1 MDEFVWVALPYI
13 AFTFLFVGS
22 AVRFAISQETW
33 TTKSSQ
39 FLEKKKLR
47 IAGPLFHF
55 VLLLVFLGH
64 VGGILVPQEVTELF
78 GITEH
83 LYHQGALYIGGL
95 AGGLLAVGFAL
106 LMWRRSTSSYLKVN
120 TSLMDVWIFLFLG
133 MTILTGFMGTMMNA
147 DGAFNYRLYIG
158 PWFRGLLMLH
168 PQPELMLHI
177 PPIFKV
183 HMISWMIVAI
193 LFPFSRLVHCLSFPF
208 VYLWR
213 SPIVYRKR

>member
-1 MDEFVWVALPYI
+1 MNEFLWVALPYI
-13 AFTFLFVGS
+13 AFTFLVIGS
-22 AVRFAISQETW
+22 AVRFTVSEETW
-33 TTKSSQ
+33 TTKSSE

-55 VLLLVFLGH
+55 ALLLVFLGH
-64 VGGILVPQEVTELF
+64 VGGVLVPQEVTEFF

-95 AGGLLAVGFAL
+95 AGILLVIGFVL

-120 TSLMDVWIFLFLG
+120 TSTMDVWIFLFLG
-133 MTILTGFMGTMMNA
+133 LTILTGFMGTMMNA

-158 PWFRGLLMLH
+158 PWFRGLLVLQPH
-168 PQPELMLHI
+168 PELMVNI
-177 PPIFKV
+177 PLIFKV
-183 HMISWMIVAI
+183 HMLSWMIVAI
-193 LFPFSRLVHCLSFPF
+193 LFPFSRLVHCLSIPF

-213 SPIVYRKR
+213 SAIVYRKR

>member
-1 MDEFVWVALPYI
+1 MNEFLWVALPYI
-13 AFTFLFVGS
+13 AFTFLVIGS
-22 AVRFAISQETW
+22 AVRFIVSEETG

-55 VLLLVFLGH
+55 SLLLVFLGH
-64 VGGILVPQEVTELF
+64 VGGVLVPQEVTEFF

-95 AGGLLAVGFAL
+95 AGILLVLGFIL

-120 TSLMDVWIFLFLG
+120 TSTMDVWIFLFLG
-133 MTILTGFMGTMMNA
+133 LTILTGFMGTMMNA

-158 PWFRGLLMLH
+158 PWFRGLLMMQPH
-168 PQPELMLHI
+168 PELMIHI
-177 PPIFKV
+177 PLIFKV

-193 LFPFSRLVHCLSFPF
+193 LFPFSRLVHCLSIPF
-208 VYLWR
+208 VYIWR
-213 SPIVYRKR
+213 SAIVYRKR

>member
-55 VLLLVFLGH
+55 ALILVFLGH

-95 AGGLLAVGFAL
+95 AGVLLVVGFAL

-177 PPIFKV
+177 PLIFKV

>member
-1 MDEFVWVALPYI
+1 MNEFLWVALPYI
-13 AFTFLFVGS
+13 AFTFLVIGS
-22 AVRFAISQETW
+22 AVRFTVSEETW
-33 TTKSSQ
+33 TTKSSE

-55 VLLLVFLGH
+55 ALLLVFLGH
-64 VGGILVPQEVTELF
+64 VGGVLVPQEVTEFF

-95 AGGLLAVGFAL
+95 AGVLLVLGFVL

-120 TSLMDVWIFLFLG
+120 TSTMDVWIFLFLG
-133 MTILTGFMGTMMNA
+133 LTILTGFMGTMMNA

-158 PWFRGLLMLH
+158 PWFRGLLVLQPH
-168 PQPELMLHI
+168 PELMVNI
-177 PPIFKV
+177 PLIFKV
-183 HMISWMIVAI
+183 HMLSWMIVAI
-193 LFPFSRLVHCLSFPF
+193 LFPFSRLVHCLSIPF

-213 SPIVYRKR
+213 SAIVYRKR